1 MEQIRQ
7 NRLKEALGRIYDQQP
22 AYFREYLR
30 RYQEDPTS
38 RIFAPLADAY
48 RQMGKIDEAIQICEK
63 GLEYHPNFPGGRV
76 ALARCYLEKKWY
88 MEAKRELEK
97 VVKEVPENLLA
108 HKLLADTYY
117 ALKDYTSSLSAYKM
131 AFLLS
136 PNDIQIAEKIRSLEQ
151 GNPAGE
157 AIQAQENI
165 EIDEVV
171 ERNVQKK
178 EFQPS
183 TSISIPYF
191 QEEESELWSPN
202 SEEKVG
208 LEDLVGF
215 SEEIQ
220 IEDSFKTE
228 SLRDIFAEDAQK
240 KQKEIT
246 SETLADLYYS
256 QGQIEKALVIY
267 EKMKRQDPNSAIS
280 KKIMNCRL
288 KLGLDKQA
296 LVREQQITTLSKL
309 LKKVQRQA

>member
-1 MEQIRQ
+1 
-7 NRLKEALGRIYDQQP
+7 
-22 AYFREYLR
+22 
-30 RYQEDPTS
+30 
-38 RIFAPLADAY
+38 
-48 RQMGKIDEAIQICEK
+48 MGKIEEAIQICEK

-76 ALARCYLEKKWY
+76 ALARCYLEKKWHL
-88 MEAKRELEK
+88 EAKRELEQ

-108 HKLLADTYY
+108 HKLLADTHY
-117 ALKDYTSSLSAYKM
+117 ALKDYASSLHSYKM

-151 GNPAGE
+151 GAPAKAAAAAE
-157 AIQAQENI
+157 EQENI

-171 ERNVQKK
+171 ERNVQKP
-178 EFQPS
+178 EFKPS
-183 TSISIPYF
+183 TSVSIPYF

-256 QGQIEKALVIY
+256 QGQVEKALVIY

-309 LKKVQRQA
+309 LKKVQHQT